1 MRQHNPKTVAPPL
14 SRYSHAVEVPAGVR
28 MLHVS
33 GQVGVRPDGTLAR
46 GAEAQLEQAWRNLLA
61 ILEEAGMGVEHIVK
75 VTAFLTPGVE
85 MRAYRTVRD
94 RILGGAAPASTLVAV
109 AGLASDDYLCEIEA
123 IAGRPD

>member
-94 RILGGAAPASTLVAV
+94 RILGGAAPASTLVVV